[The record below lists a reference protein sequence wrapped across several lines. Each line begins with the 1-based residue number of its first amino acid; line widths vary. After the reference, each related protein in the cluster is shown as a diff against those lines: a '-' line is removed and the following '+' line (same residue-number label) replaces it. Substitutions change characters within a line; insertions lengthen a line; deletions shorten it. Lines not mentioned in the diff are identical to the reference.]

1 MSNILSNRILSR
13 RTVLRGLGTALALP
27 WLEAMMPRSAR
38 ASAAGKPPVR
48 MAFIH
53 VPNGIVTRRLQDGKV
68 LNAAWT
74 PEGRLDWRPGQGG
87 VLLPA
92 WTPEAVGAL
101 PGQLPSLLDPLADF
115 RDDFSIIT
123 GLANAP
129 GRAGLGHGPAQG
141 AYTTCARPNRTTGN
155 DYRAGTSVDQVAAN
169 HLGDRTRLPSLQVG
183 TGDSGA
189 IEGYMSSLSWRDATT
204 PLQLIAN
211 PRHVFDRLF
220 ATDSGRAGAQR
231 EAERSSILDFIR
243 EEAGSLQTNLGAN
256 DRRKLDEYF
265 TSIRDIEQRIER
277 NARMPV
283 AAPPGGFA
291 VPDAKAQFNWAE
303 HVRLLGDLMTLA
315 FQTDTTRICTFVFA
329 NEFSGASYPYAG
341 INDSHHH
348 VSHHGDK
355 ADHIAATARI
365 NLHML
370 EQFAYLLRKLK
381 ETKEGEGTLLDNCMI
396 SYGSGNS
403 DGNQHSKSNLPVL
416 LAGRGGGSL
425 QPGRHVRFA
434 EETPLAN
441 LWLSMLDRFG
451 TKTGSFGDS
460 TGRLSGL

>member
-1 MSNILSNRILSR
+1 VSKILSR
-13 RTVLRGLGTALALP
+13 RIVLKGLGAAVGLP
-27 WLEAMMPRSAR
+27 WLEAMMPRSAF
-38 ASAAGKPPVR
+38 AAGTGKPPVR

-53 VPNGIVTRRLQDGKV
+53 VPNGIVTRRLQDGNV

-74 PEGRLDWRPGQGG
+74 PEGRLNWQPGRAS

-92 WTPEAVGAL
+92 WTPEEVGVL
-101 PGQLPSLLDPLADF
+101 PQKLPSLLQPLADF

-123 GLANAP
+123 GLANAH
-129 GRAGLGHGPAQG
+129 GRAGVGHGPAQA
-141 AYTTCARPNRTTGN
+141 AYTTCARPNHTTGS

-183 TGDSGA
+183 TGDPGA
-189 IEGYMSSLSWRDATT
+189 IEDYGASLSWRDATT

-220 ATDSGRAGAQR
+220 ATDSGRASAQR

-243 EEAGSLQTNLGAN
+243 EEASSLQTNLGTS

-265 TSIRDIEQRIER
+265 TAIRDIEERIER
-277 NARMPV
+277 NAKMP
-283 AAPPGGFA
+283 AAPPPQGFTA
-291 VPDAKAQFNWAE
+291 PDARADFNWAE
-303 HVRLLGDLMTLA
+303 HVRLLGELMTLA

-341 INDSHHH
+341 INDSHHN
-348 VSHHGDK
+348 VSHHGDQP
-355 ADHIAATARI
+355 DRIAATARI
-365 NLHML
+365 NQHML
-370 EQFAYLLRKLK
+370 EQFAHILRKLK
-381 ETKEGEGTLLDNCMI
+381 ETKEGEGTLLDSCMI

-416 LAGRGGGSL
+416 LAGKGGGSL
-425 QPGRHVRFA
+425 QPGRHVRFT

-451 TKTGSFGDS
+451 AKADRFGDS
-460 TGRLSGL
+460 TGRLNDL